1 MSTSTAT
8 ARPVLDQAPATE
20 SFREAV
26 LAGLRRSQKRIPSKF
41 LYDERGSKLFER
53 ICELDEYY
61 PTRTEIGIMRQH
73 AEAMAAAIGS
83 RVRLV
88 EYGSGSS
95 LKTRILLDHLDDLA
109 SYVPVDISKEHLIES
124 ANALAT
130 EYPSIPIQPVCAD
143 YTTVFDLPAS
153 PIPPART
160 VGYYP
165 GSTIGNF
172 RRDEARAF
180 LGHIAELVR
189 PEGGLL
195 IGVDLKKDVEVLK
208 AAYDDSEGVT
218 AAFNKNLLRR
228 MNRELDATFDL
239 DAFEHDVHWNE
250 KRGCIESH
258 LRSTEVQRVTV
269 AGERFSFEEGE
280 TVHTEDSHK
289 YTLDGFA
296 QLAEEAGFQVD
307 TVWTDERSYFSVQY
321 CTVPVGAT

>member
-1 MSTSTAT
+1 MPTSTT

-20 SFREAV
+20 SFRDAV
-26 LAGLRRSQKRIPSKF
+26 LSGLRTSQKRIPSKF

-73 AEAMAAAIGS
+73 VEAMTEAIGP

-95 LKTRILLDHLDDLA
+95 VKTRILLDHLDDLA

-124 ANALAT
+124 ANELAA

-143 YTTVFDLPAS
+143 YTTDFDLPA
-153 PIPPART
+153 PPLPPART

-172 RRDEARAF
+172 RRQEARIF
-180 LGHIAELVR
+180 LGHVADLVG

-195 IGVDLKKDVEVLK
+195 IGVDLKKDVEVMT

-239 DAFEHDVHWNE
+239 DAFEHHVRWNE
-250 KRGCIESH
+250 DRGCIESH
-258 LRSTEVQRVTV
+258 LRSTKTQTVAV

-280 TVHTEDSHK
+280 TIHTEDSHK

-296 QLAEEAGFQVD
+296 ELSGEAGFQVD
-307 TVWTDERSYFSVQY
+307 TVWTDDRSYFSVQY
-321 CTVPVGAT
+321 CTVPTEAT